1 MTRSRLVKMVQAE
14 LGDVPIG
21 TVKKIVDTFLDSIE
35 SSLRR
40 GETIRISGF
49 GNFCTV
55 QRRQRMGRNPRTGA
69 PAIVPSHI
77 GVKFIVSRALKNSV
91 NQ

>member
-1 MTRSRLVKMVQAE
+1 MTRSELVKMVQSE

-21 TVKKIVDTFLDSIE
+21 TVKKIVDTFLHSIAA
-35 SSLRR
+35 SLRR
-40 GETIRISGF
+40 GDTIRIAGF

-69 PAIVPSHI
+69 SAIIPPHK
-77 GVKFIVSRALKNSV
+77 GVRFIVSRALKNSV